1 MITYP
6 PVRMSPFEPPE
17 LFGVLRRDS
26 PVTKVQLSDGSEA
39 WLVTRYEDIR
49 AGYADLRL
57 SSVATRPGYPHLTAG
72 IGASKRQDTSF
83 LRQDPPEHD
92 VQRRMVAPSF
102 SVRRVEALR
111 PKVQRIV
118 DDVLD
123 RMLEGSQPADL
134 IQAFALPVPSLVI
147 CELLGVPYSDHE
159 FFQDKSMV
167 TFQQSA
173 TPEDVTEAVEE
184 LNAYLRKLIT
194 AKATDPGEDLLS
206 DLVAEQ
212 MASGSLSEDEII
224 VMARLMLTAGHET
237 TANMIGLAT
246 FLLLYQ
252 GDILDELRADPA
264 LVPGAVDELLRYT
277 SIAHMSPV
285 RVAKEDTEIGGQVVR
300 AGEGVILPLSAA
312 NWDGEVFP
320 NPDRLDIR
328 RGARN
333 HMAFGYGP
341 HTCVGQPLA
350 RMELQ
355 VVVGTLFPRIPTIAL
370 VDPV

>member
-1 MITYP
+1 
-6 PVRMSPFEPPE
+6 
-17 LFGVLRRDS
+17 
-26 PVTKVQLSDGSEA
+26 
-39 WLVTRYEDIR
+39 
-49 AGYADLRL
+49 
-57 SSVATRPGYPHLTAG
+57 
-72 IGASKRQDTSF
+72 
-83 LRQDPPEHD
+83 
-92 VQRRMVAPSF
+92 
-102 SVRRVEALR
+102 
-111 PKVQRIV
+111 
-118 DDVLD
+118 
-123 RMLEGSQPADL
+123 
-134 IQAFALPVPSLVI
+134 
-147 CELLGVPYSDHE
+147 
-159 FFQDKSMV
+159 MV

-370 VDPV
+370 VDPVEEIRFKFDGIFFGVHELRVTW